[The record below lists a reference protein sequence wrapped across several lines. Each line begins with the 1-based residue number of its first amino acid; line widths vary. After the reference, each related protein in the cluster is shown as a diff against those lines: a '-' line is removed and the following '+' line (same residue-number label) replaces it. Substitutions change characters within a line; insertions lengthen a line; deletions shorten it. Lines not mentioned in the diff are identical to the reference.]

1 MVHIH
6 THKDGARRV
15 FGSGRHAARVP
26 DARRHAERSNT
37 PGVRGAPVS
46 MFKEVEKKG
55 PVVVLLRSIL
65 APGFVLQLENSLTYQ
80 RQVLIQIKRTTVLSP
95 V

>member
-1 MVHIH
+1 
-6 THKDGARRV
+6 
-15 FGSGRHAARVP
+15 
-26 DARRHAERSNT
+26 
-37 PGVRGAPVS
+37 